1 MFRSTLLVALLVLV
15 PAFVGDRAECK
26 GLAPDSRASISQR
39 TSTPDRY
46 FVVVFSYQDADN
58 HVLKSHTFATF
69 VKVSHLDDAAGNAKQ
84 ARFESRTISWLPAKF
99 AETLRLSFFPTVG
112 KNFTLGETLKFAEQL
127 DVQVKH
133 WGPLEIDAD
142 LYEHAVRRSEQLSS
156 GDVRYQVYDSSKP
169 RTKRAANVVHCID
182 AVAETAG
189 KLTLGTVRGFAAG
202 EQVVEHFRSHVKSAE
217 TPAWLYDAVVLADKT
232 GSRPDTLLVRAAR

>member
-1 MFRSTLLVALLVLV
+1 MFRSTLVVALLILV

-26 GLAPDSRASISQR
+26 GLAPDSHASISQR
-39 TSTPDRY
+39 TLPPDRY

-69 VKVSHLDDAAGNAKQ
+69 VKASNLDDAAGEVNQ
-84 ARFESRTISWLPAKF
+84 AGFESRTISWLPAKF
-99 AETLRLSFFPTVG
+99 ANTLRLSFFPTAG
-112 KNFTLGETLKFAEQL
+112 KNFTLSETLKFAEKL
-127 DVQVKH
+127 DVHVKH
-133 WGPLEIDAD
+133 WGPLEIDAN
-142 LYEHAVRRSEQLSS
+142 LYEQAVRRSEQLAS

-202 EQVVEHFRSHVKSAE
+202 EQVVEHFRPHVKNAE
-217 TPAWLYDAVVLADKT
+217 TPAWLYDAVVREDQTA
-232 GSRPDTLLVRAAR
+232 SQPDTLLVRAAR